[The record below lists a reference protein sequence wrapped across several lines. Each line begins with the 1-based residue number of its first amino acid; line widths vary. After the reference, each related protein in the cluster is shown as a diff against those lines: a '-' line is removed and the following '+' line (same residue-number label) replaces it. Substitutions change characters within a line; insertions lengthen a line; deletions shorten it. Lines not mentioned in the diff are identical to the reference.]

1 MTVEGLPFLVSAPG
15 KVIIFGEHSA
25 VYNEPAIAAS
35 VSSLRTYMLVSQ
47 SSDDSIELNFP
58 DIKFDHVWKRQ
69 ELEMVLR
76 ETQLLAEARND
87 TKNLNNVLV
96 DKLNVILEP
105 LRESLHYHAAFCFLY
120 LYCCLCPEITNVKFS
135 VKSTLPIGAGL
146 GSSASIS
153 VALSMAMLRLGG
165 QLLDKPVLEAA
176 DKACINEWA
185 FIGEKCIHGTP
196 SGIDNAVATYGN
208 AVLFQRSADGNTSF
222 RFLERF
228 NEMNIPMVLTYTG
241 IPRSTKT
248 LVSAVRDLSEKYPK
262 IVSDHIIRAMGELAS
277 ESESILNSGS
287 TDSDANYQRLLD
299 LVNIN
304 HGLLVSIGVSHPG
317 LEIIRSLSIEMN
329 IGATKL
335 TGAGGGGCAFTI
347 LNKDTP
353 NDEVEKF
360 KAQLSKQ
367 YKYLS
372 FTSDLGGLGCCM
384 SHTLSLD
391 QRKTVNPLFDNEAT
405 VKEKLNEALL
415 PGSKKVS
422 LSWIY

>member
-58 DIKFDHVWKRQ
+58 DIKFDHVWKRK
-69 ELEMVLR
+69 ELESVLND
-76 ETQLLAEARND
+76 TGLLDEARQD
-87 TKNLNNVLV
+87 TKNLNDELV
-96 DKLNVILEP
+96 RKLNIVLEP

-120 LYCCLCPEITNVKFS
+120 LYCCLCPHTSNVKFS

-153 VALSMAMLRLGG
+153 VALSMAMLKLGG
-165 QLLDKPVLEAA
+165 QLLDKPKLDSE
-176 DKACINEWA
+176 DKSLINEWA

-222 RFLERF
+222 KFLERF
-228 NEMNIPMVLTYTG
+228 NEMNIPMVLTYTR

-248 LVSAVRDLSEKYPK
+248 LVSAVRDLHEKYPK
-262 IVSDHIIRAMGELAS
+262 IVADHIIRAMGELAF
-277 ESESILNSGS
+277 ESVDILNNGPNG
-287 TDSDANYQRLLD
+287 SDASYEKLQD

-317 LEIIRSLSIEMN
+317 LELIRNLSIDMG

-347 LNKDTP
+347 LNKDASS
-353 NDEVEKF
+353 EAVEKF
-360 KAQLSKQ
+360 KDELAKN
-367 YKYLS
+367 YKYLC

-384 SHTLSLD
+384 SSVLSLD
-391 QRKTVNPLFDNEAT
+391 QTKIVNSLFDNEVT
-405 VKEKLNEALL
+405 IKEKLNEALL
-415 PGSKKVS
+415 PGNENVS
-422 LSWIY
+422 ISWIY